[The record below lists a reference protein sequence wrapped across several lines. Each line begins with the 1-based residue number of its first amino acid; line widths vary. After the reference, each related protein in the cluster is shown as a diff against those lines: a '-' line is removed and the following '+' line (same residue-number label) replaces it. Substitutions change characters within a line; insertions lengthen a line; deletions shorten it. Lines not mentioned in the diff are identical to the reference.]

1 MKFVAVDLGASSGRL
16 MVGRWDGRRFSL
28 EELHRFANGGV
39 SVQGSIDWDVLR
51 IWSEIQS
58 GLMKYRARFGD
69 SPAGIGVD
77 AWGVDFGLLDKRGRL
92 LGNPSCYRDP
102 RTNGVPEKVFA
113 RVSEAEIFAAT
124 GVQTMQ
130 INTLF
135 QLASMAMA
143 GDPKL
148 ECAETL
154 LMIPDLFNYFLC
166 GERAVEYTEASTTQ
180 MYKLGARDWDREML
194 RRVGIPE
201 RILTRVVQPGTVL
214 ADVSRDVLEM
224 CGFAKTFPVIA
235 VGSHDTASAVASIP
249 NLDEGSAFISSG
261 TWSLMGVELD
271 APVINE
277 RTLGLN
283 YTNEIGAA
291 GKVRFLKNIAGL
303 WLVQECRKA
312 WALEGSEYG
321 YNELTVMAAG
331 AEPFAAVIDPDAFL
345 EPGAMPERIATL
357 CRETGQSAPE
367 TPGSIVRTCLES
379 LALRYRQV
387 LESLESVTGSRIE
400 TIYIVGGGSKNA
412 LLNRFVAEATGRTV
426 VAGPAEATAVGNLLV
441 QALGAGEIEGLEGL
455 RAVVRN
461 SFELER
467 IEAPGAAPE
476 WDRAYEKYLK
486 IVSARA

>member
-1 MKFVAVDLGASSGRL
+1 LDALGL
-16 MVGRWDGRRFSL
+16 
-28 EELHRFANGGV
+28 
-39 SVQGSIDWDVLR
+39 
-51 IWSEIQS
+51 
-58 GLMKYRARFGD
+58 
-69 SPAGIGVD
+69 PT
-77 AWGVDFGLLDKRGRL
+77 RL
-92 LGNPSCYRDP
+92 LGEVVAPGTKLGGLLEEIRETCGLGETP
-102 RTNGVPEKVFA
+102 VFA
-113 RVSEAEIFAAT
+113 TA
-124 GVQTMQ
+124 
-130 INTLF
+130 
-135 QLASMAMA
+135 
-143 GDPKL
+143 
-148 ECAETL
+148 
-154 LMIPDLFNYFLC
+154 
-166 GERAVEYTEASTTQ
+166 
-180 MYKLGARDWDREML
+180 
-194 RRVGIPE
+194 
-201 RILTRVVQPGTVL
+201 
-214 ADVSRDVLEM
+214 
-224 CGFAKTFPVIA
+224 
-235 VGSHDTASAVASIP
+235 SHDTASAVAAVP
-249 NLDEGSAFISSG
+249 AAGETPWCYISSG

-441 QALGAGEIEGLEGL
+441 QAMGAGEIEGLEGL

-467 IEAPGAAPE
+467 IEASDAAPE